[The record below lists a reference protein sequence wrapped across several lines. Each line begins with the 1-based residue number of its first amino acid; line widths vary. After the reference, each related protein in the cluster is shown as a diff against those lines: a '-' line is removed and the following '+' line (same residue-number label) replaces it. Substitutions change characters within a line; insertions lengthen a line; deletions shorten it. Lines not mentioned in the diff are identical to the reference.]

1 MRSQG
6 FASPCGYGFSGTR
19 LSIQQH
25 AALGASR
32 QELVHS
38 SRVVKLYMAVPRH
51 ASTSGTRSSRAR
63 VRPRS
68 EHAAGTQRRTVL
80 LPVGASGALP
90 SFLDTRLAS
99 SVMAGDDH
107 MEQLS
112 LVQQRG
118 MAATRAA
125 VRSHGHGTSNGSLGG
140 KGGRAGKHER
150 RHQQRAQRGGER
162 GRSSSG
168 AATVSS
174 PATATHQEEV
184 SSLSTC
190 VLFVGC
196 LSRRESSSSTAGC
209 VCSGLLPSCVHAQ
222 VCRPFKTSTAVITHI
237 PARQIRCTDFRNPAV
252 TYVTDGATTPTDER
266 VLVALSR
273 VYEDA
278 RL

>member
-118 MAATRAA
+118 VAATRAA
-125 VRSHGHGTSNGSLGG
+125 VRSHGHGISNGSLGG

-150 RHQQRAQRGGER
+150 RHQQRAQRGGDR

-184 SSLSTC
+184 SSLSTASSLSAAFRAESHPPARKDAC
-190 VLFVGC
+190 VLGYCLAVFV
-196 LSRRESSSSTAGC
+196 LRFAVPSKLRRQS
-209 VCSGLLPSCVHAQ
+209 LP
-222 VCRPFKTSTAVITHI
+222 TSP
-237 PARQIRCTDFRNPAV
+237 PARSDAPIFV
-252 TYVTDGATTPTDER
+252 TR
-266 VLVALSR
+266 
-273 VYEDA
+273 
-278 RL
+278 RLRT